1 MTTRRDDVE
10 IFIQISGVGFEFLVD
25 KRMKHNLINPSLLAF
40 FKLYKNKEYSPSN
53 NIGEVNTKPEYN
65 NNMDPFN
72 PDYIDYFITKDVIHY
87 VGKKLGRCRDNKLRI
102 CKVFMLEF
110 KYEGCLFTFPF
121 LLDKSLDIPAI
132 LGFVSYNKLIKTVME
147 QNKKT

>member
-25 KRMKHNLINPSLLAF
+25 KRMKHNLINPALLAF
-40 FKLYKNKEYSPSN
+40 FKPYKNKKDSPSN
-53 NIGEVNTKPEYN
+53 KIIEGNTKPEYN

-110 KYEGCLFTFPF
+110 KYEGYLFTFSF

-132 LGFVSYNKLIKTVME
+132 LGLDAYNKLIKTIME

>member
-1 MTTRRDDVE
+1 MNE

-53 NIGEVNTKPEYN
+53 NIGEGNTKPEYN

-87 VGKKLGRCRDNKLRI
+87 VGKK
-102 CKVFMLEF
+102 
-110 KYEGCLFTFPF
+110 
-121 LLDKSLDIPAI
+121 
-132 LGFVSYNKLIKTVME
+132 
-147 QNKKT
+147 

>member
-1 MTTRRDDVE
+1 MKMNDKK

-25 KRMKHNLINPSLLAF
+25 KRMKHNLINPALLAF
-40 FKLYKNKEYSPSN
+40 FNLGKKQKYSFPNN
-53 NIGEVNTKPEYN
+53 NITEVSTKPEYDN
-65 NNMDPFN
+65 SNPFN
-72 PDYIDYFITKDVIHY
+72 PDYVNSINVDDLFHY

-110 KYEGCLFTFPF
+110 EYEGYNFTFTF

-132 LGFVSYNKLIKTVME
+132 LGLDSYNKLIKTVME

>member
-1 MTTRRDDVE
+1 MTTRRDEVE

-25 KRMKHNLINPSLLAF
+25 KRMKHNLINPALLAF
-40 FKLYKNKEYSPSN
+40 FKPYKNKKYSPSN
-53 NIGEVNTKPEYN
+53 NIREVNTKPEYN
-65 NNMDPFN
+65 NIDPFHL
-72 PDYIDYFITKDVIHY
+72 DYINSIITKDVIHY

-110 KYEGCLFTFPF
+110 KYEGCLFTFSF

-132 LGFVSYNKLIKTVME
+132 LGLDFYNKLIKTVME
-147 QNKKT
+147 QDKKT

>member
-1 MTTRRDDVE
+1 MNDKE
-10 IFIQISGVGFEFLVD
+10 IFIQIRGVGFEFLVD

-53 NIGEVNTKPEYN
+53 NIGEVNTKPQYN

-102 CKVFMLEF
+102 C
-110 KYEGCLFTFPF
+110 
-121 LLDKSLDIPAI
+121 
-132 LGFVSYNKLIKTVME
+132 
-147 QNKKT
+147 